1 MNRSVWT
8 FGIYLSRSIA
18 WQVQLYYKAASK
30 EAPEESWWM
39 DDLGN
44 DALPSKYSV
53 RFYCSLIAL
62 SPAGHYLLLKHQPEI
77 RGIGEVD
84 RRMAA
89 GGESQ

>member
-1 MNRSVWT
+1 
-8 FGIYLSRSIA
+8 
-18 WQVQLYYKAASK
+18 
-30 EAPEESWWM
+30 M

-62 SPAGHYLLLKHQPEI
+62 SPAGHCLLIKHQPEI

-84 RRMAA
+84 HRMAA